1 MDSQE
6 QYHILAESFAQR
18 YRRGEL
24 EDGIILDVREPEEW
38 EADHLDG
45 AVLIPLHHLPYRL
58 DELDRDKTI
67 YVLCAHGIR
76 SIYAVNF
83 LLSRGFRRV
92 VNVDDGLVAVR
103 LYLDADAG

>member
-6 QYHILAESFAQR
+6 QYHISPKVFARQ

-24 EDGIILDVREPEEW
+24 GDGIILDVREPEEW

-45 AVLIPLHHLPYRL
+45 AILIPLHHLPNRL
-58 DELDRDKTI
+58 HELDRDKTV

-76 SIYAVNF
+76 SIYAANF
-83 LLSRGFRRV
+83 LLNQGFRRV
-92 VNVDDGLVAVR
+92 VNVDDGLAAVR
-103 LYLDADAG
+103 LYLDADAD